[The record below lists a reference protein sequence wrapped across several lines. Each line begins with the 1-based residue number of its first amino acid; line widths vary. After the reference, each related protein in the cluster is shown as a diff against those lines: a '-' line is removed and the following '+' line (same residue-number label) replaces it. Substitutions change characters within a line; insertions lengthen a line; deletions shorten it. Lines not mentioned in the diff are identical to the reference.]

1 MIRVSPVRL
10 IISMLF
16 SSKTV
21 FMRKKIGIIGLG
33 NPLRRDD
40 GVGLLLL
47 QRLQTQKIDLP
58 KNIEYIEGGISGMN
72 LLHLLAQFDTVML
85 IDAVDFKGKPGDAR
99 VFGLNDIRSLKQP
112 VILSTHGSDF
122 LNILRLSQE
131 LKELPETLVIFG
143 VQPRDVS
150 HGIGLSKEIENILDD
165 LYVKVRKEIQNLI
178 N

>member
-1 MIRVSPVRL
+1 MIHVFPARL

-47 QRLQTQKIDLP
+47 QRLQTQKNNLP
-58 KNIEYIEGGISGMN
+58 KNIKYIEGGTSGMN
-72 LLHLLAQFDTVML
+72 LLHLLAQFDTIIL
-85 IDAVDFKGKPGDAR
+85 IDTVDFKGKPGDTR
-99 VFGLNDIRSLKQP
+99 VFSLKDIRSLKKP
-112 VILSTHGSDF
+112 AILSTHDSDF
-122 LNILRLSQE
+122 LNILRLSRE